1 MGVRFSRRGEET
13 AVRGRRQGRRKLV
26 VRSTDCGGVSA
37 GRRRPSTSFSPPR
50 GYHWRSSKGR
60 GALSFSG
67 TRPIYSSPFLGKVLI
82 ASTSPVVGSPAVG
95 ADHFVNCK
103 RPNALPLLHRNLCT
117 LYSVAQSGCLSSQHV
132 SVVVRQCS
140 GRHWFPVKWVPMG
153 PRSKLAV
160 RQIRSH
166 VAESDD

>member
-1 MGVRFSRRGEET
+1 MTDVPEDAGRWWCFSRRRVT
-13 AVRGRRQGRRKLV
+13 AVSGRRQGWRARGAEYRLRRSF
-26 VRSTDCGGVSA
+26 RSP
-37 GRRRPSTSFSPPR
+37 RRRTPPR

-103 RPNALPLLHRNLCT
+103 RPNALPLLHPKYLPALQTIGRS
-117 LYSVAQSGCLSSQHV
+117 YPIACLHYRHSQRGIFLR
-132 SVVVRQCS
+132 VRQA
-140 GRHWFPVKWVPMG
+140 HPLL
-153 PRSKLAV
+153 RSLTNF
-160 RQIRSH
+160 Q
-166 VAESDD
+166 

>member
-13 AVRGRRQGRRKLV
+13 AERGRRQGRRKLV

-37 GRRRPSTSFSPPR
+37 GRRRRSTSFSPPR

-117 LYSVAQSGCLSSQHV
+117 LYSVAQKRMSFIPACV
-132 SVVVRQCS
+132 SRGPPVFRPTLVPREVGPYGSALKARRASNTFACS
-140 GRHWFPVKWVPMG
+140 RVG
-153 PRSKLAV
+153 
-160 RQIRSH
+160 
-166 VAESDD
+166 